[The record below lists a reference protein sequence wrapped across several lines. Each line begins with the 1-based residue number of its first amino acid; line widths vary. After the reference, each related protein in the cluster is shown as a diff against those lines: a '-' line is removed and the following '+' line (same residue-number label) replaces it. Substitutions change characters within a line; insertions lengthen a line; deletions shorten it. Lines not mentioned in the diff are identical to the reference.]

1 MEKDKIINVVYS
13 SDNNYIPHAAASI
26 VSLVEN
32 NKSFEKINIYFIQ
45 NCISVENRDRLES
58 LTKRYEQLS
67 IIWLDFSKWIKQLEL
82 NMEWNISISAYA
94 RLLITEML
102 KNDINKV
109 LYLDCYIIIN
119 QSIEDLWNIIIIT

>member
-109 LYLDCYIIIN
+109 LYLDCDIIIN
-119 QSIEDLWNIIIIT
+119 QSIEDLWNIDIA

>member
-82 NMEWNISISAYA
+82 NMECNISISAYA

-109 LYLDCYIIIN
+109 LYLDCDIIIN
-119 QSIEDLWNIIIIT
+119 QSIEDLWNIDIA

>member
-45 NCISVENRDRLES
+45 NCISIENRDRLES

-109 LYLDCYIIIN
+109 LYSGN
-119 QSIEDLWNIIIIT
+119 HA

>member
-45 NCISVENRDRLES
+45 DRKSV
-58 LTKRYEQLS
+58 
-67 IIWLDFSKWIKQLEL
+67 
-82 NMEWNISISAYA
+82 
-94 RLLITEML
+94 
-102 KNDINKV
+102 V
-109 LYLDCYIIIN
+109 
-119 QSIEDLWNIIIIT
+119 